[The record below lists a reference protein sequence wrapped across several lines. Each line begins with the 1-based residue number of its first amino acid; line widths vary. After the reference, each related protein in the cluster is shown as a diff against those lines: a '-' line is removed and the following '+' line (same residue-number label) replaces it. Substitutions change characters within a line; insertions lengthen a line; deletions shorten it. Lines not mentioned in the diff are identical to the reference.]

1 MEALRAVMEPLKE
14 HHEIMVAVLAAMLY
28 MHQHEVVMVSS
39 VANVDDIHYLKNRLQ
54 IAQQNASERAL

>member
-1 MEALRAVMEPLKE
+1 MEPLKE